1 MHTHILAAASIQ
13 CVYVFC
19 VPGSTCRL
27 LGTTQQHTLYFLVEA
42 KSRVREVYA
51 QTCLHFAKQ
60 GMLDTELFGLAIL
73 IGECGWVVV
82 GGSKSEEKK
91 TTKTTDHT
99 SQSNYTRIHKAHTH
113 THLPR
118 AANMLEHTFSQTTK
132 RDRAVIPHVHIYI
145 SSMRECRLYTHTH
158 TLHILHKFHEVERL
172 FMIIV
177 AHYNV
182 VFFSLFFGSL
192 LRPVGRSVDRT
203 DRPTDRRPSTVA
215 QSWSGFVSCRTSARV
230 CVHGFRHIPFVRAR
244 ARASSRERSA
254 HAHTHIM

>member
-1 MHTHILAAASIQ
+1 M
-13 CVYVFC
+13 
-19 VPGSTCRL
+19 
-27 LGTTQQHTLYFLVEA
+27 EA
-42 KSRVREVYA
+42 NLK
-51 QTCLHFAKQ
+51 
-60 GMLDTELFGLAIL
+60 
-73 IGECGWVVV
+73 
-82 GGSKSEEKK
+82 KK

-118 AANMLEHTFSQTTK
+118 AANMFALTFSQTTK

-203 DRPTDRRPSTVA
+203 DRPSTVA

-230 CVHGFRHIPFVRAR
+230 CVHGFRHIPFDRAR
-244 ARASSRERSA
+244 ARARVSA
-254 HAHTHIM
+254 QHMHTHI